1 MTSARAYLD
10 WNATAPLRPE
20 ARTAMREAFDI
31 VGNPSSVHGEG
42 RVARKLI
49 EVARTQVAALVGAKP
64 GNVFF
69 TSGGTEANVQ
79 ALTPAIVDGADRR
92 RRERLLVSAVEHPS
106 VGAGGRFG
114 PPDRLA
120 VTDAGTPDLS
130 ALAAWLAVGRASNSG
145 MLVSVMLA
153 NNETGVIMPIRAIAD
168 IVHDAGGHLHVDAV
182 QAAGKIP
189 VDIEAL
195 GADFISISAHKFG
208 GPKGVGALIKSR
220 DALHIFDPLI
230 PGGGQERGTRGG
242 TENLIGIAG
251 MGAAARAAL
260 EALPYEAPKAVALR
274 DGMEAQL
281 RELSDK
287 TVIFGVDGAGN
298 HPPPRLPNTTL
309 FAVPGLKS
317 ETSVMSLDL
326 AGVAVSA
333 GSACSSGKVAMSPVL
348 AAMGVPDEVATC
360 AIRISLGPT
369 TTQNEV
375 DLFLNAWNDR
385 VSRLSKEQRG
395 IAA

>member
-1 MTSARAYLD
+1 MASARTYLD
-10 WNATAPLRPE
+10 WNATAPLRAE
-20 ARTAMREAFDI
+20 ARASMREAFDI
-31 VGNPSSVHGEG
+31 VGNPSSIHSEG
-42 RVARKLI
+42 GAARKLI
-49 EVARTQVAALVGAKP
+49 EAARTQVAALVGAEA
-64 GNVFF
+64 GECVFYLRRYR
-69 TSGGTEANVQ
+69 GEC
-79 ALTPAIVDGADRR
+79 ADADAGHRR
-92 RRERLLVSAVEHPS
+92 RSGSSSPRASFGVGRGTSS
-106 VGAGGRFG
+106 VGAGGRSG

-130 ALAAWLAVGRASNSG
+130 GLAAWLAVGRANNTG

-153 NNETGVIMPIRAIAD
+153 NNETGVIMLIRVIAD

-195 GADFISISAHKFG
+195 GADFMSISAHMFG

-251 MGAAARAAL
+251 MGAAAKAAH
-260 EALPYEAPKAVALR
+260 EALPQESPQVAALR

-281 RELSDK
+281 RRLSDK
-287 TVIFGVDGAGN
+287 TIVFGVDGVGD

-309 FAVPGLKS
+309 FAVPGFVQNLR
-317 ETSVMSLDL
+317 D
-326 AGVAVSA
+326 GVRSGRRCCVGRIGLFIRQGCHVA
-333 GSACSSGKVAMSPVL
+333 GSGSHGRAGRSRYMCDSHQPWADNHKTTSICS
-348 AAMGVPDEVATC
+348 
-360 AIRISLGPT
+360 
-369 TTQNEV
+369 
-375 DLFLNAWNDR
+375 
-385 VSRLSKEQRG
+385 
-395 IAA
+395 